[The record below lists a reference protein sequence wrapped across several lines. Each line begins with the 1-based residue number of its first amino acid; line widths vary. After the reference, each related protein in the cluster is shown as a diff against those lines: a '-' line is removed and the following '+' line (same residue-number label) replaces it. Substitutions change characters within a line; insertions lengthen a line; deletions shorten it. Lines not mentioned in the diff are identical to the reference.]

1 MCVGTPCSWWPAA
14 ARSGPTIPFPRG
26 ETEVE
31 CVGGEGLKGLRLL
44 LPGSRGCGGDT
55 KGLAGVTKGMVV
67 CRSRITRTMIQIGIP
82 TVTVNHVVTT
92 LVTSARTGT
101 LVHGVERGR
110 QVLLLDLIET
120 MH

>member
-1 MCVGTPCSWWPAA
+1 MNRA
-14 ARSGPTIPFPRG
+14 
-26 ETEVE
+26 
-31 CVGGEGLKGLRLL
+31 
-44 LPGSRGCGGDT
+44 
-55 KGLAGVTKGMVV
+55 
-67 CRSRITRTMIQIGIP
+67 MIQIGIP

>member
-1 MCVGTPCSWWPAA
+1 MLV
-14 ARSGPTIPFPRG
+14 
-26 ETEVE
+26 
-31 CVGGEGLKGLRLL
+31 
-44 LPGSRGCGGDT
+44 PGSRGCGGDT

-67 CRSRITRTMIQIGIP
+67 VVVVIVVMMSASTIQIGIP

-101 LVHGVERGR
+101 LVHGMERGR
-110 QVLLLDLIET
+110 QVLLLYLIET